1 MKVLNKLV
9 LRNFFLNKKRTIV
22 TIVGILL
29 STALITAI
37 ASMAE
42 SFRASMVE
50 YEKKYSGDF
59 HYAFYDVKQEN
70 RKYFE
75 ENRNIESLGYMYD
88 VGYAALEGSTNPDKP
103 YLYIYAMDESG
114 MKAAGVDLI
123 EGRLPQ
129 NDHEIIIPKHLW
141 PNGGVSCKI
150 GDKLSLGVGERIGV
164 EENINKDNNVNENVY
179 SSENNSKYTNEQES
193 LNQGN
198 PFMNEEE
205 ELQVNQTIEYTIV
218 GIMKRPNR
226 HIEPILAPGYT
237 VITSLSDKNSIP
249 VMDIYATYTTSAIK
263 NRDKVTASLLGVSE
277 DIYNRYNR
285 GDADEEVFTQMEK
298 IASSYTCN
306 IWLLKWELM
315 LFSDSTKSM
324 LYGIAGIAILIVIVT
339 SVFCIRN
346 SFVISLTEKM
356 KLYGMMSSIGATK
369 KQRKRLVYGE
379 ALLLGCI
386 GIPLGILC
394 GTLATYI
401 VVKCIGNLMITVLGV
416 ELVYVFSVPAVVAGV
431 ALAAVTLYF
440 SAGKAAREAA
450 KVSPIVAIRGNK
462 MIRIRAKELR
472 TPKIF
477 NRLFGVGGAIAY
489 KNLRRARV
497 KYRTTVISIVVS
509 VGVFIAMVTFT
520 QLGFQA
526 SSIYY
531 KDVPYQIQLSVYS
544 EENFKEATRITQ
556 MDGVKQYE
564 ILRRGEMLVKVSD
577 IPFTTQYLQY
587 IPEIVKENS
596 ELSFMM
602 ASIGDAEYEAYCK
615 KLGLS
620 PDKVKDKGILI
631 ADYLSYEKGGKR
643 ATGMKY
649 EYKSGDMIHGLT
661 PKMLDDN
668 DNNNSNWAANLGE
681 NKQVDI
687 EIAIQT
693 NERPMGLHDTNK
705 TSVEGIIVVSD
716 EWMKNHQCYAMP
728 YELLNIYLQC
738 DNPDEIQKNFENEAS
753 FARYNLNNLKQEYEE
768 NRSMIVLFSI
778 FLYGFIIVISLVG
791 ITNIFNT
798 ITTNMELRSREFAM
812 LKSIGMTKKEFR
824 KMVWLESV
832 FYGIKSLLIGIP
844 IGIVLSVCFY
854 KAFSEGMEMS
864 YQLPYGGILIA
875 IAAVFVLLFA
885 TTQYSMNKINRKNIV
900 ETIQNENI

>member
-1 MKVLNKLV
+1 MNVLNKLV

-22 TIVGILL
+22 TIIGILL

-42 SFRASMVE
+42 SFRASMIE

-59 HYAFYDVKQEN
+59 HYAFFDVKQEN

-75 ENRNIESLGYMYD
+75 NNRNIESLGYID
-88 VGYAALEGSTNPDKP
+88 DIGYAMLEGSTNPDKP
-103 YLYIYAMDESG
+103 YLYIYAMDENG
-114 MKAAGVDLI
+114 MKAAGVDLV

-129 NDHEIIIPKHLW
+129 NDHEIIVSKHIW
-141 PNGGVSCKI
+141 TNGGVSYKI
-150 GDKLSLGVGERIGV
+150 GDKLSLGLGERL
-164 EENINKDNNVNENVY
+164 
-179 SSENNSKYTNEQES
+179 SEGKPLRQD
-193 LNQGN
+193 N
-198 PFMNEEE
+198 PFISEEE
-205 ELQVNQTIEYTIV
+205 ELQVNQQVEYTIV
-218 GIMKRPNR
+218 GLMKRPNR
-226 HIEPILAPGYT
+226 HIEPMLAPGYT
-237 VITSLSDKNSIP
+237 MITFLSDKDTLSHMN
-249 VMDIYATYTTSAIK
+249 IYAKYTGSAIQ
-263 NRDKVTASLLGVSE
+263 NRDKVTASILDVSE
-277 DIYNRYNR
+277 EIYNRYNR
-285 GDADEEVFTQMEK
+285 GDIDRDVRTQMEK
-298 IASSYTCN
+298 IASSYVCN
-306 IWLLKWELM
+306 IWLLKWELL

-324 LYGIAGIAILIVIVT
+324 LYGIAGIAILIVIFT

-369 KQRKRLVYGE
+369 KQRRRLVHGE

-386 GIPLGILC
+386 GIPLGIIC
-394 GTLATYI
+394 GTLAAYI

-416 ELVYVFSVPAVVAGV
+416 ELVYVFSVPAVIAGII
-431 ALAAVTLYF
+431 LAAFTLYF

-450 KVSPIVAIRGNK
+450 KISPIVAIRGNK
-462 MIRIRAKELR
+462 MVRIRAKELR

-531 KDVPYQIQLSVYS
+531 KDVPYQIQLSVFS
-544 EENFKEATRITQ
+544 EENFEEAARITQ

-564 ILRRGEMLVKVSD
+564 ILRQGELLVKVSD
-577 IPFTTQYLQY
+577 IPFSTQYLQY
-587 IPEIVKENS
+587 IPEIVKQES
-596 ELSFMM
+596 TISFMV
-602 ASIGDAEYEAYCK
+602 ASIGDAEYESYCK

-643 ATGMKY
+643 STGMKY
-649 EYKSGDMIHGLT
+649 EYKTGDVIHGLI
-661 PKMLDDN
+661 PRMSDN
-668 DNNNSNWAANLGE
+668 DYNNSSNLASNSNG
-681 NKQVDI
+681 NQQIDI

-693 NERPMGLHDTNK
+693 NERPIGLNEVKK

-716 EWMKNHQCYAMP
+716 EWMNNHQCYAMP
-728 YELLNIYLQC
+728 YSQLGIYLQC
-738 DNPDEIQKNFENEAS
+738 DNPDEIQKNFENEAT
-753 FARYNLNNLKQEYEE
+753 FIRYDLSNLKQAYEQ
-768 NRSMIVLFSI
+768 NRSTIVLFSI

-824 KMVWLESV
+824 RMVWLESV

-844 IGIVLSVCFY
+844 IGMVLSICFY
-854 KAFSEGMEMS
+854 KAFSEGIEMP

-875 IAAVFVLLFA
+875 IAAVFLLLFA

>member
-1 MKVLNKLV
+1 MNVLNKLV

-22 TIVGILL
+22 TIIGILL

-88 VGYAALEGSTNPDKP
+88 IGYAMLEGSTNPDKP
-103 YLYIYAMDESG
+103 YLYIHAMDENG

-129 NDHEIIIPKHLW
+129 NDHEVIISKHLW
-141 PNGGVSCKI
+141 TNGGVSYKI
-150 GDKLSLGVGERIGV
+150 GDKLSLGVGERL
-164 EENINKDNNVNENVY
+164 
-179 SSENNSKYTNEQES
+179 SEGKPLYQD
-193 LNQGN
+193 N
-198 PFMNEEE
+198 PFINDEE
-205 ELQVNQTIEYTIV
+205 ELQVNQQVEYTIV
-218 GIMKRPNR
+218 GLMKRPNR
-226 HIEPILAPGYT
+226 HIEPIFAPGYT
-237 VITSLSDKNSIP
+237 MITFLPNKDNISHVN
-249 VMDIYATYTTSAIK
+249 IYAKYTESAIQ
-263 NRDKVTASLLGVSE
+263 NRDKVTASILGVSE
-277 DIYNRYNR
+277 EDYNRYNR
-285 GDADEEVFTQMEK
+285 GDMDKEVFTQMRK
-298 IASSYTCN
+298 VASYHECN

-315 LFSDSTKSM
+315 LFSDSTKNM
-324 LYGIAGIAILIVIVT
+324 LYGVAGIAILIVIFT

-346 SFVISLTEKM
+346 SFIISLTEKM

-369 KQRKRLVYGE
+369 RQRRRLVHGE
-379 ALLLGCI
+379 AVLLGCI

-394 GTLATYI
+394 GTIATYI
-401 VVKCIGNLMITVLGV
+401 VVKCTGNLMITVLGV
-416 ELVYVFSVPAVVAGV
+416 ELVYVFSVPAVIAGIL
-431 ALAAVTLYF
+431 LAAVTLYF

-462 MIRIRAKELR
+462 MIRIRAKELH
-472 TPKIF
+472 TPKIL
-477 NRLFGVGGAIAY
+477 NRLFGMGGAIAY

-509 VGVFIAMVTFT
+509 VGVFVAMVTFT

-531 KDVPYQIQLSVYS
+531 KDVPYQIQLSIFS
-544 EENFKEATRITQ
+544 EENFEEAAQITQ
-556 MDGVKQYE
+556 MEGVNQYE
-564 ILRRGEMLVKVSD
+564 ILRQGELKAKISD
-577 IPFTTQYLQY
+577 IPFTAQYSQY
-587 IPEIVKENS
+587 ISELTKENGDVF
-596 ELSFMM
+596 FMV
-602 ASIGDAEYEAYCK
+602 ASIGDEEYKAYCK

-631 ADYLSYEKGGKR
+631 ADYLSYEKDGKR

-649 EYKSGDMIHGLT
+649 DYKSGNVIHGLT
-661 PKMLDDN
+661 PTMSNDEYNNSGNLTANLDDN
-668 DNNNSNWAANLGE
+668 KE
-681 NKQVDI
+681 IDI

-693 NERPMGLHDTNK
+693 NERPMGLYDTYK
-705 TSVEGIIVVSD
+705 TSIDGIIVVSD
-716 EWMKNHQCYAMP
+716 EWMDNHQYYGMP
-728 YELLNIYLQC
+728 YDSINIYLQC
-738 DNPDEIQKNFENEAS
+738 DNPDEIQRNFENEAT
-753 FARYNLNNLKQEYEE
+753 FVRYNLNNLKQAYEQ
-768 NRSMIVLFSI
+768 NRSTIVLFSI
-778 FLYGFIIVISLVG
+778 FLYGFIVVISLVG

-824 KMVWLESV
+824 RMVWLESV

-844 IGIVLSVCFY
+844 VGIVLSFCFY
-854 KAFSEGMEMS
+854 KAFSEGIEMP

-875 IAAVFVLLFA
+875 IAAVFVLLFT

>member
-1 MKVLNKLV
+1 MNVLNKLV
-9 LRNFFLNKKRTIV
+9 VRNFFLNKKRTIV
-22 TIVGILL
+22 TIIGILL

-88 VGYAALEGSTNPDKP
+88 IGYAMLEGSTNPDKP
-103 YLYIYAMDESG
+103 YLYIRAMDENG

-129 NDHEIIIPKHLW
+129 NDHEIIISKHIW
-141 PNGGVSCKI
+141 TNGGVSYKV
-150 GDKLSLGVGERIGV
+150 GDKLLLGVGERF
-164 EENINKDNNVNENVY
+164 
-179 SSENNSKYTNEQES
+179 SEDGEALRQD
-193 LNQGN
+193 N
-198 PFMNEEE
+198 PFINDEE
-205 ELQVNQTIEYTIV
+205 ELHVGQQVEYTIV
-218 GIMKRPNR
+218 GLMKRPNR
-226 HIEPILAPGYT
+226 HIEPTLAPGYT
-237 VITSLSDKNSIP
+237 MITFLSDKNNISH
-249 VMDIYATYTTSAIK
+249 VNIYAKYTESAIR
-263 NRDKVTASLLGVSE
+263 NRDKVTASILGVSE

-285 GDADEEVFTQMEK
+285 GDADKEVFAQMEK
-298 IASSYTCN
+298 VASSHVCN

-324 LYGIAGIAILIVIVT
+324 LYGIAGIAILIVIFT

-369 KQRKRLVYGE
+369 KQRRRLVHGE
-379 ALLLGCI
+379 AILLGCI
-386 GIPLGILC
+386 GIPLGIIC

-401 VVKCIGNLMITVLGV
+401 VVKCTGNLMITVLGV
-416 ELVYVFSVPAVVAGV
+416 ELVYVFSVPAVIAGIL
-431 ALAAVTLYF
+431 LAAITLYF

-462 MIRIRAKELR
+462 MIRIKAKELH
-472 TPKIF
+472 TPKMF

-509 VGVFIAMVTFT
+509 VSVFVAMVTFT

-526 SSIYY
+526 TSIYY
-531 KDVPYQIQLSVYS
+531 KDVPYQIQLTVFSD
-544 EENFKEATRITQ
+544 ENFKEATQITQ
-556 MDGVKQYE
+556 MEGVKQYE
-564 ILRRGEMLVKVSD
+564 ILRRGEILVKTSD
-577 IPFTTQYLQY
+577 IPFSEQYLQY
-587 IPEIVKENS
+587 IPEIVREDS
-596 ELSFMM
+596 GISFMV
-602 ASIGDAEYEAYCK
+602 ASIGDEEYKAYCK

-649 EYKSGDMIHGLT
+649 NYKSGDVIHGLT
-661 PKMLDDN
+661 PKMSNDEYNNSNNSTANLDDN
-668 DNNNSNWAANLGE
+668 KE
-681 NKQVDI
+681 IDI

-693 NERPMGLHDTNK
+693 NEHPMGLYDTNK
-705 TSVEGIIVVSD
+705 ASINGIIVVSD
-716 EWMKNHQCYAMP
+716 EWMNNHQCYSMP
-728 YELLNIYLQC
+728 YSSLCIYLQC
-738 DNPDEIQKNFENEAS
+738 DNPDEIQKNFENEAT
-753 FARYNLNNLKQEYEE
+753 FVKYNLNNLKQEYEQ
-768 NRSMIVLFSI
+768 NRSTIVLFSI

-824 KMVWLESV
+824 RMVWLESV

-844 IGIVLSVCFY
+844 VGIVLSICFY
-854 KAFSEGMEMS
+854 KAFSEGIEMS

>member
-1 MKVLNKLV
+1 MNVLNKLV

-22 TIVGILL
+22 TIIGILL

-88 VGYAALEGSTNPDKP
+88 IGYAMLEGSINPDKP
-103 YLYIYAMDESG
+103 YLYIHAMDENG
-114 MKAAGVDLI
+114 MKAAGVDLV

-129 NDHEIIIPKHLW
+129 NDHEVIISKHLW
-141 PNGGVSCKI
+141 TNGGVSYKV
-150 GDKLSLGVGERIGV
+150 GDKLSLGVGERL
-164 EENINKDNNVNENVY
+164 
-179 SSENNSKYTNEQES
+179 SEGEPLYQD
-193 LNQGN
+193 N
-198 PFMNEEE
+198 PFMSEEE
-205 ELQVNQTIEYTIV
+205 ELQVHQQMEYTIV
-218 GIMKRPNR
+218 GLMKRPNK
-226 HIEPILAPGYT
+226 HIEPTLAPGYT
-237 VITSLSDKNSIP
+237 IITFLSNKDDVSHLN
-249 VMDIYATYTTSAIK
+249 IYAKYTKSAIQ
-263 NRDKVTASLLGVSE
+263 NRDKVTASILGVSE
-277 DIYNRYNR
+277 EIYNRYNR
-285 GDADEEVFTQMEK
+285 GDADKEVFAQMEK
-298 IASSYTCN
+298 VASSYVCN

-324 LYGIAGIAILIVIVT
+324 LYGIASIAILIVIFT

-369 KQRKRLVYGE
+369 RQRRRLVHGE
-379 ALLLGCI
+379 AILLGCI
-386 GIPLGILC
+386 GIPLGIIC
-394 GTLATYI
+394 GTIATYI
-401 VVKCIGNLMITVLGV
+401 VVKCIGNLMITVLGM
-416 ELVYVFSVPAVVAGV
+416 ELVYVFSVPAVIAGV
-431 ALAAVTLYF
+431 VLAVVTLYF

-509 VGVFIAMVTFT
+509 VGVFVAMVTFT

-531 KDVPYQIQLSVYS
+531 KDVPYQIQLTVFSD
-544 EENFKEATRITQ
+544 ENFEEAIQITQ
-556 MDGVKQYE
+556 MEGVKQYE
-564 ILRRGEMLVKVSD
+564 ILRRGEMLVKISD
-577 IPFTTQYLQY
+577 IPFSEQYLQY
-587 IPEIVKENS
+587 ISEIVKEDS
-596 ELSFMM
+596 SLSFMV
-602 ASIGDAEYEAYCK
+602 ASIGDEEYKAYCK

-643 ATGMKY
+643 AVGMKY
-649 EYKSGDMIHGLT
+649 QYKSGDMIHGLT
-661 PKMLDDN
+661 PKMSN
-668 DNNNSNWAANLGE
+668 NEYNNNSNLSANLDD
-681 NKQVDI
+681 NKQMDI

-693 NERPMGLHDTNK
+693 SERPMGLNDTNK

-716 EWMKNHQCYAMP
+716 EWMDSHQCYSMP
-728 YELLNIYLQC
+728 YSSLCIYLQC
-738 DNPDEIQKNFENEAS
+738 DNPDEIQKTFENEAT
-753 FARYNLNNLKQEYEE
+753 FVRYDLNNLKQAYEQ
-768 NRSMIVLFSI
+768 NRSTIVLFSI

-812 LKSIGMTKKEFR
+812 LKSIGMTKKEFTR
-824 KMVWLESV
+824 MVWLESV

-844 IGIVLSVCFY
+844 VGIVLSVCFY
-854 KAFSEGMEMS
+854 KAFSEGIEMP

>member
-1 MKVLNKLV
+1 MNVLNKLV

-22 TIVGILL
+22 TIIGILL

-88 VGYAALEGSTNPDKP
+88 IGYAMLEGSINPDKP
-103 YLYIYAMDESG
+103 YLYIHAMDENG
-114 MKAAGVDLI
+114 MKAAGVDLV

-129 NDHEIIIPKHLW
+129 NDHEVIISKHLW
-141 PNGGVSCKI
+141 TNGGVSYKV
-150 GDKLSLGVGERIGV
+150 GDKLSLGVGERL
-164 EENINKDNNVNENVY
+164 
-179 SSENNSKYTNEQES
+179 SEGEPLHQD
-193 LNQGN
+193 N
-198 PFMNEEE
+198 PFMSEEE
-205 ELQVNQTIEYTIV
+205 ELQVHQQMEYTIV
-218 GIMKRPNR
+218 GLMKRPNK
-226 HIEPILAPGYT
+226 HIEPTLAPGYT
-237 VITSLSDKNSIP
+237 IITFLSNKDDVSHLN
-249 VMDIYATYTTSAIK
+249 IYAKYTKSAIQ
-263 NRDKVTASLLGVSE
+263 NRDKVTASILGVSE
-277 DIYNRYNR
+277 EIYNRYNR
-285 GDADEEVFTQMEK
+285 GDADKEVFAQMEK
-298 IASSYTCN
+298 VASSYVCN

-324 LYGIAGIAILIVIVT
+324 LYGIASIAILIVIFT

-369 KQRKRLVYGE
+369 RQRRQLVHGE
-379 ALLLGCI
+379 AILLGCI
-386 GIPLGILC
+386 GIPLGIIC
-394 GTLATYI
+394 GTIATYI
-401 VVKCIGNLMITVLGV
+401 VVKCIGNLMITVLGM
-416 ELVYVFSVPAVVAGV
+416 ELVYVFSVPAVIAGV
-431 ALAAVTLYF
+431 VLAVVTLYF

-509 VGVFIAMVTFT
+509 VGVFVAMVTFT

-531 KDVPYQIQLSVYS
+531 KDVPYQIQLTVFSD
-544 EENFKEATRITQ
+544 ENFEEAIQITQ
-556 MDGVKQYE
+556 MEGVKQYE
-564 ILRRGEMLVKVSD
+564 ILRRGEMLVKISD
-577 IPFTTQYLQY
+577 IPFSEQYLQY
-587 IPEIVKENS
+587 ISEIVKEDS
-596 ELSFMM
+596 SLSFMV
-602 ASIGDAEYEAYCK
+602 ASIGDEEYKAYCK

-643 ATGMKY
+643 AVGMKY
-649 EYKSGDMIHGLT
+649 QYKSGDMIHGLT
-661 PKMLDDN
+661 PKMSN
-668 DNNNSNWAANLGE
+668 NEYNNNSNLAANLND
-681 NKQVDI
+681 NKQMDI

-693 NERPMGLHDTNK
+693 SERPMGLNDTNK

-716 EWMKNHQCYAMP
+716 EWMDSHQCYSMP
-728 YELLNIYLQC
+728 YSSLCIYLQC
-738 DNPDEIQKNFENEAS
+738 DNPDEIQKTFENEAT
-753 FARYNLNNLKQEYEE
+753 FVRYDLNNLKQAYEQ
-768 NRSMIVLFSI
+768 NRSTIVLFSI

-824 KMVWLESV
+824 RMVWLESV

-844 IGIVLSVCFY
+844 VGIVLSVCFY
-854 KAFSEGMEMS
+854 KAFSEGIEMP

>member
-1 MKVLNKLV
+1 MNVLNKLV

-22 TIVGILL
+22 TIIGILL

-88 VGYAALEGSTNPDKP
+88 IGYAMLEGSTNPDKP
-103 YLYIYAMDESG
+103 YLYIRAMDENG

-129 NDHEIIIPKHLW
+129 NDHEVIISKHLW
-141 PNGGVSCKI
+141 TNGGVSYKV
-150 GDKLSLGVGERIGV
+150 GDKLSLGVGERL
-164 EENINKDNNVNENVY
+164 
-179 SSENNSKYTNEQES
+179 SEGKTLHQD
-193 LNQGN
+193 N
-198 PFMNEEE
+198 PFMSDEE
-205 ELQVNQTIEYTIV
+205 ELQVNQQVEYTIV
-218 GIMKRPNR
+218 GLMKRPNR
-226 HIEPILAPGYT
+226 HIEPIFAPGYT
-237 VITSLSDKNSIP
+237 MITFLSNKDNISH
-249 VMDIYATYTTSAIK
+249 VNIYAKYTESAIQ
-263 NRDKVTASLLGVSE
+263 NRDKVTASILGVSE
-277 DIYNRYNR
+277 EIYNRYNR
-285 GDADEEVFTQMEK
+285 GDMDKEVFTQMRK
-298 IASSYTCN
+298 VASSHECN

-315 LFSDSTKSM
+315 LFSDSTKNM
-324 LYGIAGIAILIVIVT
+324 LYGIAGIAILIVIFT

-369 KQRKRLVYGE
+369 RQRRRLVHGE
-379 ALLLGCI
+379 AVLLGCI

-394 GTLATYI
+394 GTIATYI
-401 VVKCIGNLMITVLGV
+401 VVKCTGNLMITVLGV
-416 ELVYVFSVPAVVAGV
+416 ELIYVFSVPAVIAGIL
-431 ALAAVTLYF
+431 LAAVTLYF

-472 TPKIF
+472 TPKIL

-509 VGVFIAMVTFT
+509 VGVFVAMVTFT

-531 KDVPYQIQLSVYS
+531 KDVPYQIQLSIFS
-544 EENFKEATRITQ
+544 EENFEEAAQITQ
-556 MDGVKQYE
+556 MEGVNQYE
-564 ILRRGEMLVKVSD
+564 ILRQGELKAKISD
-577 IPFTTQYLQY
+577 IPFTAQYSQY
-587 IPEIVKENS
+587 ISELIKENGDVF
-596 ELSFMM
+596 FMV
-602 ASIGDAEYEAYCK
+602 ACIGDEEYKAYCK

-631 ADYLSYEKGGKR
+631 ADYLSYEEDGKR
-643 ATGMKY
+643 VTGMKY
-649 EYKSGDMIHGLT
+649 DYNPGDMIHGLT
-661 PKMLDDN
+661 PKMSNDEYNNSGNLTANLDDN
-668 DNNNSNWAANLGE
+668 KE
-681 NKQVDI
+681 IDI

-693 NERPMGLHDTNK
+693 NERPMGLYDMYK
-705 TSVEGIIVVSD
+705 TSIDGIIIVSD
-716 EWMKNHQCYAMP
+716 EWMKNHQYYGMP
-728 YELLNIYLQC
+728 YDSINIYLQC
-738 DNPDEIQKNFENEAS
+738 DNPDEIQRNFENGAT
-753 FARYNLNNLKQEYEE
+753 FVKYDLNNLKQAYEQ

-824 KMVWLESV
+824 RMVWLESV

-844 IGIVLSVCFY
+844 VGIVLSFCFY
-854 KAFSEGMEMS
+854 KAFSEGIEMP

>member
-1 MKVLNKLV
+1 MNVLNKLV

-22 TIVGILL
+22 TIIGILL

-88 VGYAALEGSTNPDKP
+88 IGYAMLEGSTNPDKP
-103 YLYIYAMDESG
+103 YLYIRAMDENG

-129 NDHEIIIPKHLW
+129 NDHEVIISKHLW
-141 PNGGVSCKI
+141 TNGGVSYKI
-150 GDKLSLGVGERIGV
+150 GDKLSLGVGERL
-164 EENINKDNNVNENVY
+164 
-179 SSENNSKYTNEQES
+179 SEGKALHQD
-193 LNQGN
+193 N
-198 PFMNEEE
+198 PFKSDEE
-205 ELQVNQTIEYTIV
+205 ELQVNQQVEYTIV
-218 GIMKRPNR
+218 GLMKRPNR
-226 HIEPILAPGYT
+226 HIEPIFAPGYT
-237 VITSLSDKNSIP
+237 MITFLPDKDNISH
-249 VMDIYATYTTSAIK
+249 VNIYAKYTESAIQ
-263 NRDKVTASLLGVSE
+263 NRDKVTASILGVSE
-277 DIYNRYNR
+277 EDYNRYNR
-285 GDADEEVFTQMEK
+285 GDMDKEVFTQMRK
-298 IASSYTCN
+298 VASYHECN

-315 LFSDSTKSM
+315 LFSDSTKNM
-324 LYGIAGIAILIVIVT
+324 LYGVAGIAILIVIFT

-369 KQRKRLVYGE
+369 RQRRRLVHGE
-379 ALLLGCI
+379 AVLLGCI

-394 GTLATYI
+394 GTIATYI
-401 VVKCIGNLMITVLGV
+401 IVKCTGNLMITVLGV
-416 ELVYVFSVPAVVAGV
+416 ELVYVFSVPAVIAGIL
-431 ALAAVTLYF
+431 LAAVTLYF

-472 TPKIF
+472 TPKIL
-477 NRLFGVGGAIAY
+477 NRLFGMGGAIAY

-509 VGVFIAMVTFT
+509 VGVFVAMVTFT

-531 KDVPYQIQLSVYS
+531 KDVPYQIQLSIFS
-544 EENFKEATRITQ
+544 EENFEEAAQITQ
-556 MDGVKQYE
+556 MEGVNQYE
-564 ILRRGEMLVKVSD
+564 ILRQGELKAKISD
-577 IPFTTQYLQY
+577 IPFTAQYSQY
-587 IPEIVKENS
+587 ISELTKENGDVF
-596 ELSFMM
+596 FMV
-602 ASIGDAEYEAYCK
+602 ASIGDEEYKAYCK

-631 ADYLSYEKGGKR
+631 ADYLSYEKDGKR

-649 EYKSGDMIHGLT
+649 DYKSGNVIHGLT
-661 PKMLDDN
+661 PTMSNDEYNNSGNLTANLDDN
-668 DNNNSNWAANLGE
+668 KE
-681 NKQVDI
+681 IDI

-693 NERPMGLHDTNK
+693 NERPMGLYDTYK
-705 TSVEGIIVVSD
+705 TSIDGIIIVSD
-716 EWMKNHQCYAMP
+716 EWMKNHQYYGMP
-728 YELLNIYLQC
+728 YDSINIYLQC
-738 DNPDEIQKNFENEAS
+738 DNPDEIQRNFENEAT
-753 FARYNLNNLKQEYEE
+753 FIKYDLNNLKQAYEQ
-768 NRSMIVLFSI
+768 NRSTIVLFSI

-824 KMVWLESV
+824 RMVWLESV

-844 IGIVLSVCFY
+844 VGIVLSFCFY
-854 KAFSEGMEMS
+854 KAFSEGIEMP

>member
-1 MKVLNKLV
+1 MNVLNKLV

-22 TIVGILL
+22 TIIGILL

-88 VGYAALEGSTNPDKP
+88 IGYAMLEGSTNPDKP
-103 YLYIYAMDESG
+103 YLYIRAMDENG

-129 NDHEIIIPKHLW
+129 NDHEVIISKHLW
-141 PNGGVSCKI
+141 TNGGVSYKI
-150 GDKLSLGVGERIGV
+150 GDKLSLGVGERL
-164 EENINKDNNVNENVY
+164 
-179 SSENNSKYTNEQES
+179 SEGKALYQD
-193 LNQGN
+193 N
-198 PFMNEEE
+198 PFKSDEE
-205 ELQVNQTIEYTIV
+205 ELQVNQQVEYTIV
-218 GIMKRPNR
+218 GLMKRPNR
-226 HIEPILAPGYT
+226 HIEPIFAPGYT
-237 VITSLSDKNSIP
+237 MITFLPDKDNISH
-249 VMDIYATYTTSAIK
+249 VNIYAKYTESAIQ
-263 NRDKVTASLLGVSE
+263 NRDKVTASILGVSE
-277 DIYNRYNR
+277 EIYNRYNR
-285 GDADEEVFTQMEK
+285 GDMDKEVFTQMGK
-298 IASSYTCN
+298 VASTHECN

-315 LFSDSTKSM
+315 LFSDSTKNM
-324 LYGIAGIAILIVIVT
+324 LYGVAGIAILIVIFT

-369 KQRKRLVYGE
+369 RQRRRLVHGE
-379 ALLLGCI
+379 AVLLGCI

-394 GTLATYI
+394 GTIATYI
-401 VVKCIGNLMITVLGV
+401 VVKCTGNLMITVLGV
-416 ELVYVFSVPAVVAGV
+416 ELVYVFSVPAVIAGIL
-431 ALAAVTLYF
+431 LAAVTLYF

-472 TPKIF
+472 TPKIL
-477 NRLFGVGGAIAY
+477 NRLFGMGGAIAY

-509 VGVFIAMVTFT
+509 VGVFVAMVTFT

-531 KDVPYQIQLSVYS
+531 KDVPYQIQLSIFS
-544 EENFKEATRITQ
+544 EENFEEAAQITQ
-556 MDGVKQYE
+556 MEGVNQYE
-564 ILRRGEMLVKVSD
+564 ILRQGEIKAKISD
-577 IPFTTQYLQY
+577 IAFTAQYSQY
-587 IPEIVKENS
+587 ISELTKENGDIF
-596 ELSFMM
+596 FMV
-602 ASIGDAEYEAYCK
+602 ACIGDEEYKAYCK

-631 ADYLSYEKGGKR
+631 ADYLSYEKDGKR

-649 EYKSGDMIHGLT
+649 DYNPGDVIHGLT
-661 PKMLDDN
+661 PNNECNNSGNLTANLDDN
-668 DNNNSNWAANLGE
+668 KE
-681 NKQVDI
+681 IDI

-693 NERPMGLHDTNK
+693 NERPMGLYDTYK
-705 TSVEGIIVVSD
+705 TSIDGIIIVSD
-716 EWMKNHQCYAMP
+716 EWMKNHQYYGMP
-728 YELLNIYLQC
+728 YDSINIYLQC
-738 DNPDEIQKNFENEAS
+738 DNPDEIQRNFENEAT
-753 FARYNLNNLKQEYEE
+753 FIKYDLNNLKQAYEQ
-768 NRSMIVLFSI
+768 NRSTIVLFSI

-824 KMVWLESV
+824 RMVWLESV

-844 IGIVLSVCFY
+844 VGIVLSFCFY
-854 KAFSEGMEMS
+854 KAFSEGIEMP

>member
-1 MKVLNKLV
+1 MNVLNKLV

-22 TIVGILL
+22 TIIGILL

-88 VGYAALEGSTNPDKP
+88 IGYAMLEGSTNPDKP
-103 YLYIYAMDESG
+103 YLYIRAMDENG

-129 NDHEIIIPKHLW
+129 NDHEIVISKHLW
-141 PNGGVSCKI
+141 TNGGVSYKV
-150 GDKLSLGVGERIGV
+150 GDKLSLGVGERL
-164 EENINKDNNVNENVY
+164 
-179 SSENNSKYTNEQES
+179 SEGKTLHQD
-193 LNQGN
+193 N
-198 PFMNEEE
+198 PFMSDEE
-205 ELQVNQTIEYTIV
+205 ELQVNQQVEYTIV
-218 GIMKRPNR
+218 GLMKRPNR
-226 HIEPILAPGYT
+226 HIEPIFAPGYT
-237 VITSLSDKNSIP
+237 MITFLPNKDNISHVN
-249 VMDIYATYTTSAIK
+249 IYAKYTESAIQ
-263 NRDKVTASLLGVSE
+263 NRDKVTASILGVSE
-277 DIYNRYNR
+277 EIYNRYNR
-285 GDADEEVFTQMEK
+285 GDMDKEVFTQMRK
-298 IASSYTCN
+298 VASSHECN

-315 LFSDSTKSM
+315 LFSDSTKNM
-324 LYGIAGIAILIVIVT
+324 LYGIAGIAILIVIFT

-369 KQRKRLVYGE
+369 RQRRRLVHGE
-379 ALLLGCI
+379 AVLLGCI

-394 GTLATYI
+394 GTIATYI
-401 VVKCIGNLMITVLGV
+401 VVKCTGNLMITVLGV
-416 ELVYVFSVPAVVAGV
+416 ELVYVFSVPAVIAGIL
-431 ALAAVTLYF
+431 LAAVTLYF

-450 KVSPIVAIRGNK
+450 K
-462 MIRIRAKELR
+462 
-472 TPKIF
+472 
-477 NRLFGVGGAIAY
+477 
-489 KNLRRARV
+489 
-497 KYRTTVISIVVS
+497 
-509 VGVFIAMVTFT
+509 
-520 QLGFQA
+520 
-526 SSIYY
+526 IYY
-531 KDVPYQIQLSVYS
+531 KDVPYQIQLSIFS
-544 EENFKEATRITQ
+544 EENFEEAAQITQ
-556 MDGVKQYE
+556 MEGVNQYE
-564 ILRRGEMLVKVSD
+564 ILRQGELKAKISD
-577 IPFTTQYLQY
+577 IPFTAQYSQY
-587 IPEIVKENS
+587 ISELIKENGDVF
-596 ELSFMM
+596 FMV
-602 ASIGDAEYEAYCK
+602 ACIGDEEYKAYCK

-631 ADYLSYEKGGKR
+631 ADYLSYEEDGKR
-643 ATGMKY
+643 VTGMKY
-649 EYKSGDMIHGLT
+649 DYNPGDMIHGLT
-661 PKMLDDN
+661 PKMSNDEYNNSGNLTANLDDN
-668 DNNNSNWAANLGE
+668 KE
-681 NKQVDI
+681 IDI

-693 NERPMGLHDTNK
+693 NERPMGLYDTYK
-705 TSVEGIIVVSD
+705 TSIDGIIIVSD
-716 EWMKNHQCYAMP
+716 EWMKNHQYYGMP
-728 YELLNIYLQC
+728 YDSINIYLQC
-738 DNPDEIQKNFENEAS
+738 DNPDEIQRNFENGAT
-753 FARYNLNNLKQEYEE
+753 FVKYDLNNLKQAYEQ

-824 KMVWLESV
+824 RMVWLESV

-844 IGIVLSVCFY
+844 VGIVLSFCFY
-854 KAFSEGMEMS
+854 KAFSEGIEMP

>member
-22 TIVGILL
+22 TIIGILL

-59 HYAFYDVKQEN
+59 HYAFYNVKQEN

-75 ENRNIESLGYMYD
+75 NNRNIESLGYMYD
-88 VGYAALEGSTNPDKP
+88 IGYAMLEGSTNPDKP
-103 YLYIYAMDESG
+103 YLCIYAMNENG

-129 NDHEIIIPKHLW
+129 NDHEVIISKHIW
-141 PNGGVSCKI
+141 TNGGVSYKI
-150 GDKLSLGVGERIGV
+150 GDKLSLGLGERL
-164 EENINKDNNVNENVY
+164 
-179 SSENNSKYTNEQES
+179 SEGES
-193 LNQGN
+193 LTQNN
-198 PFMNEEE
+198 PFMSEEE
-205 ELQVNQTIEYTIV
+205 ELQVNQQVEYTIV
-218 GIMKRPNR
+218 GLMKRPNK
-226 HIEPILAPGYT
+226 HIEPIFAPGYT
-237 VITSLSDKNSIP
+237 MITFLSDKDNFSH
-249 VMDIYATYTTSAIK
+249 VNIYAKYTESAIQ
-263 NRDKVTASLLGVSE
+263 NRDKVTASILGVSE

-285 GDADEEVFTQMEK
+285 GDIDREVVTQMK
-298 IASSYTCN
+298 KVAASYVCN

-324 LYGIAGIAILIVIVT
+324 LYGVAGIAILIVIFT

-346 SFVISLTEKM
+346 SFIISLTEKM

-369 KQRKRLVYGE
+369 KQRKRLVHGE
-379 ALLLGCI
+379 AVLLGCI
-386 GIPLGILC
+386 GIPLGIIC

-401 VVKCIGNLMITVLGV
+401 IVKCTGNLMITVLGV
-416 ELVYVFSVPAVVAGV
+416 ELVYVFSVPAVIAGII
-431 ALAAVTLYF
+431 LAAFTLYF

-520 QLGFQA
+520 QLGFEA

-531 KDVPYQIQLSVYS
+531 KDVPYQIQLTVFS
-544 EENFKEATRITQ
+544 EENFEEATQITQ
-556 MDGVKQYE
+556 MEGVKQYE
-564 ILRRGEMLVKVSD
+564 ILRQGEMLVKVSD
-577 IPFTTQYLQY
+577 IPFTTRYLRY
-587 IPEIVKENS
+587 IPEIVKQNS
-596 ELSFMM
+596 SLSFMV

-643 ATGMKY
+643 TTGMKY
-649 EYKSGDMIHGLT
+649 EYKSGDFIHGLT
-661 PKMLDDN
+661 PKMSNDEYNSDNLAANLDDN
-668 DNNNSNWAANLGE
+668 
-681 NKQVDI
+681 KQIDI

-693 NERPMGLHDTNK
+693 NERPIGLYDTNK

-716 EWMKNHQCYAMP
+716 EWMKNHQGYGMP
-728 YELLNIYLQC
+728 YSSLNIYLQC
-738 DNPDEIQKNFENEAS
+738 DNPDEIQKNFENEAT
-753 FARYNLNNLKQEYEE
+753 FVKYNLGNLKQEYEQ
-768 NRSMIVLFSI
+768 RHSTIVLFSI

-812 LKSIGMTKKEFR
+812 LKSIGMTKREFR
-824 KMVWLESV
+824 RMVWLESV
-832 FYGIKSLLIGIP
+832 FYGVKSLLIGIP
-844 IGIVLSVCFY
+844 VGIVLSICFY
-854 KAFSEGMEMS
+854 KAFSEGIEIP

-900 ETIQNENI
+900 DTIQNENI